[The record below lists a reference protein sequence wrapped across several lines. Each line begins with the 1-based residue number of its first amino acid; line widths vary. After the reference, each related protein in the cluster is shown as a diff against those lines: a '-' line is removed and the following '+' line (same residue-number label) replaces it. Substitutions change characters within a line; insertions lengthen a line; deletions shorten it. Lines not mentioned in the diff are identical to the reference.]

1 MGTFYSITTFFDGPP
16 KSRLNTKSSAR
27 TLAEARKK
35 AKQFAAGKFR
45 DNPNPGP
52 IRVVDI
58 QKVQVSRVGTTR
70 QTIEEVYPKKRK
82 PSISAI
88 KADTSRKA
96 PYFFDSKTLKMFGQT
111 MSSFKVYMTKAG
123 KVYIVAP
130 AYSKDYRTGK
140 RIRMSDTIR
149 EYVKGSRMG
158 LGELKSTKLTTK
170 QIIAKSK

>member
-1 MGTFYSITTFFDGPP
+1 MPTFYNVTTFFDGPP
-16 KSRLNTKSSAR
+16 RSRLNTRATEQ
-27 TLAEARKK
+27 TLAGARKT
-35 AKQFAAGKFR
+35 AKKFAAGKFR

-58 QKVQVSRVGTTR
+58 QKVQVSKVGTTR
-70 QTIEEVYPKKRK
+70 QTIEEVYPKMRK

-140 RIRMSDTIR
+140 RMRMSDTIR

-158 LGELKSTKLTTK
+158 QGDLISTRLTTK